1 MDPLP
6 PPDAPRTTPPGLRPF
21 ALAGLAA
28 VAFYLL
34 LCFRFALEGFDAP
47 NPPTGTSA
55 LESILWI
62 GRWRMFT
69 DLRTAHTDLDL
80 EVQRAGGDWEPVAMA
95 SLYPARWDEGPGY
108 TRDAFLGDSARVAA
122 LAEDVCA
129 RTGGSAVRFTRVTF
143 QKTPGAAEQPRSGEV
158 RTPVLEATCGNR

>member
-1 MDPLP
+1 MDS
-6 PPDAPRTTPPGLRPF
+6 TTPAALRPPV
-21 ALAGLAA
+21 LAGLAA
-28 VAFYLL
+28 LAFYLL
-34 LCFRFALEGFDAP
+34 LCFRFALAGFDAP
-47 NPPTGTSA
+47 NPPTRTSV
-55 LESILWI
+55 LEPILWV

-108 TRDAFLGDSARVAA
+108 TRDAFLRDSARVAA
-122 LAEDVCA
+122 LAADVCS

-143 QKTPGAAEQPRSGEV
+143 QKTPGAAEQPRTGEA
-158 RTPVLEATCGNR
+158 RTPVVEATCGNR